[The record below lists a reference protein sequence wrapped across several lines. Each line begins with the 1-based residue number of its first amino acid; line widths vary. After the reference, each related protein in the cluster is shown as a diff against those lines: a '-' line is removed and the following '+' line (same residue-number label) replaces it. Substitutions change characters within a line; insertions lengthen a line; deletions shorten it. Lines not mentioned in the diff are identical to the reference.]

1 MNLNEYELKRRRLG
15 YSSFSSLCTALSNF
29 AYDKNEMTTEQLLA
43 TIKTIREG
51 MPLPSGRWG
60 NSLAVAL
67 EMQSYQGALLIIKNA
82 ADLGIDL
89 NAISSEYG
97 GTNPW
102 NAEEVFELSQ
112 IGFTTQKISEDD
124 ELFKLYPWMA
134 QQENDN
140 KDAAVELSKI
150 LPEYFRGDTRK

>member
-1 MNLNEYELKRRRLG
+1 
-15 YSSFSSLCTALSNF
+15 
-29 AYDKNEMTTEQLLA
+29 
-43 TIKTIREG
+43 

-82 ADLGIDL
+82 TALGIDL

-102 NAEEVFELSQ
+102 NAKEVFELSQ
-112 IGFTTQKISEDD
+112 LGFTTQKISAED
-124 ELFKLYPWMA
+124 EIFKLYPWMV
-134 QQENDN
+134 QLENDN
-140 KDAAVELSKI
+140 KDAAVELSRI
-150 LPEYFRGDTRK
+150 LLEYFREDTRK